1 MKLCA
6 PMNACGQKLC
16 ESLILWGS
24 LYLQVCC
31 LLVTLSPAHLLAAG

>member
-6 PMNACGQKLC
+6 PINACGQKLC
-16 ESLILWGS
+16 ESLIPRGS
-24 LYLQVCC
+24 LCLQGCC